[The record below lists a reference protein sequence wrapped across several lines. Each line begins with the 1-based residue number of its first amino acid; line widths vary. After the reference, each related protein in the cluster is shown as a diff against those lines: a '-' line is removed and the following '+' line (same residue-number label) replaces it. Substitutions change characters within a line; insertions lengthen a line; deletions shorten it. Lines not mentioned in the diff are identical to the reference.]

1 MSDLPSHES
10 HLNHNLA
17 QPIHPYRCV
26 TLHQCLYVLCLH
38 RRKLLPTR
46 ALYRANEFPKTG
58 NRALRWCT
66 YRRFINCMYGV
77 LGTRVRRVIRYCAT
91 RAIQEI
97 FPLEALGEHLKGST
111 GMRSSFHWISP
122 GRSAENLPVG
132 VMPSAPGLP
141 GVGVVAP
148 PARQP
153 KPQWP
158 FSTLPN
164 EIKRYTLWLRSK
176 KASCSLL

>member
-10 HLNHNLA
+10 HLSHNLA
-17 QPIHPYRCV
+17 QPIHPYCCV
-26 TLHQCLYVLCLH
+26 TLHQCCLYVLCLD
-38 RRKLLPTR
+38 RLKLLHTR
-46 ALYRANEFPKTG
+46 ALYRADEFPKTVNG
-58 NRALRWCT
+58 ALRWCA
-66 YRRFINCMYGV
+66 YRSFINWTYGV
-77 LGTRVRRVIRYCAT
+77 LGTRVRRLTSYCAV

-97 FPLEALGEHLKGST
+97 FPLEALWEHLKGST

-122 GRSAENLPVG
+122 GRSAENLPVR
-132 VMPSAPGLP
+132 VMPSTPGPP

-158 FSTLPN
+158 FSMLPN
-164 EIKRYTLWLRSK
+164 EIK
-176 KASCSLL
+176 